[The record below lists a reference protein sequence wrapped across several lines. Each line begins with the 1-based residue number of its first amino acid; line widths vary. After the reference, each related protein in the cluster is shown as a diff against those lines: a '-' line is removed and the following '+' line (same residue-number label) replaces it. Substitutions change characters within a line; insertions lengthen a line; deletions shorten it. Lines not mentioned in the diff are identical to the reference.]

1 MLLVLASVS
10 QVTKDTGSK
19 KLSRSM
25 KNCVK
30 VLALP
35 SLGKRS
41 VSALYGNKKIL
52 GELLDEC
59 QTCGRAG
66 HVSRYCPVR
75 GPEILKGKHFRSWAR
90 SQLRRK
96 PDAGSLWSSRCW
108 SRRRPTSLSRSWSLR
123 KRRKLFQLRSGKNS
137 GDAKMLGQVCG
148 RIARK
153 QEIQF
158 PLFC

>member
-1 MLLVLASVS
+1 M
-10 QVTKDTGSK
+10 
-19 KLSRSM
+19 
-25 KNCVK
+25 
-30 VLALP
+30 
-35 SLGKRS
+35 GKRS

-75 GPEILKGKHFRSWAR
+75 GPEILPGKHFRSWAR

-108 SRRRPTSLSRSWSLR
+108 SRRRPTSLGRSWSLR
-123 KRRKLFQLRSGKNS
+123 KRRNLFQLRSGINS
-137 GDAKMLGQVCG
+137 GDIKMLGQACG
-148 RIARK
+148 RIRRK

-158 PLFC
+158 LLFCKKPCKIQTWKFHWKNILLR